1 MTVLDILA
9 ELLGYRIN
17 EMTVNLKSTD
27 AEWAS
32 VTLCSN

>member
-1 MTVLDILA
+1 MTVLDVLS
-9 ELLGYRIN
+9 ELLGYRIT

-32 VTLCSN
+32 VT